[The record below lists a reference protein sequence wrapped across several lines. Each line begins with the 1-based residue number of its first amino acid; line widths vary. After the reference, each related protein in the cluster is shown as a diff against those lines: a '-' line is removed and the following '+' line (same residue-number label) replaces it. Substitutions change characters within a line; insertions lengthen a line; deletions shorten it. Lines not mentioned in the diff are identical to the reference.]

1 MKSKRLYYII
11 IFIVFCIPVALA
23 GTAWTAEEA
32 TMVNKCEEALSYRRF
47 ELLIDVSRILSE
59 SSRINRNQES
69 SDMALAFSLYGAVM
83 LETDSMVD
91 QMGIEA
97 SKRIAGPDKASK
109 RAAAWLNMALAEYS
123 ITEIDYSKAARYA
136 FDAIE
141 AANELRHK
149 DLVIMALGQLARIY
163 NNKEDD
169 SGIKWA
175 RECMRLAEK
184 SDSPSSRYLA
194 AINMSSY
201 LLKQGDLRQASSLFA
216 QADSIAH
223 QTGMRGEYSFLDTFR
238 AEILVRLKQYD
249 KAEHFFKKA
258 LLYSESTVP
267 RDRWYACV
275 SYGSFLN
282 SRQRYREA
290 LGLFEEAEKISI
302 GHKPYAQEYYAYLAK
317 SEALE
322 ALGSFSDALQA
333 YKEYNRLLTEAISAE
348 REREIASLEVRN
360 KIAEQR
366 SVNSRQA
373 MELMR
378 RKQDLTITLSIC
390 VLLFVSLVAFSILYI
405 RRVRYSRQM
414 TDLNIKAASNER
426 QLRLQ
431 LAETLQQQEQL
442 SSQDTEQVPD
452 KLDRLYLQLIQI
464 MEEQHIY
471 RDSSLTLEK
480 LSSILSTNRTYLSK
494 AIRLKTG
501 MSYSAFINEL
511 RLNEAIRILSSSS
524 SPEVVKS
531 VANAVGFYNQSTF
544 YRLFKQKTNLSP
556 AQFRQ
561 QSYNL
566 EQHGQYEEI
575 SEEEG

>member
-11 IFIVFCIPVALA
+11 IFIVFYIPVALA

-32 TMVNKCEEALSYRRF
+32 TMVNKCEEALYYRRF

>member
-97 SKRIAGPDKASK
+97 SKRIADPDKASK

-201 LLKQGDLRQASSLFA
+201 ILKQGDLRQASSLFA

-431 LAETLQQQEQL
+431 LAETLQQQGQL

-566 EQHGQYEEI
+566 EQHDQYEEI

>member
-1 MKSKRLYYII
+1 MKSTRLYYIV
-11 IFIVFCIPVALA
+11 IFTFFCIPVALA

-69 SDMALAFSLYGAVM
+69 SDIALAFSLYGAVM

-97 SKRIAGPDKASK
+97 SKRVAGPDKASK
-109 RAAAWLNMALAEYS
+109 RATAWLNMALAEYS
-123 ITEIDYSKAARYA
+123 ITEIDYSKAAFYA

-141 AANELRHK
+141 AANELRYK

-163 NNKEDD
+163 NNKEDE
-169 SGIKWA
+169 SGIRWA

-201 LLKQGDLRQASSLFA
+201 LLKQGDYQQASSLFA

-238 AEILVRLKQYD
+238 AEILVRMKQYD

-258 LLYSESTVP
+258 LLYSESIVP
-267 RDRWYACV
+267 RDRWYACL

-282 SRQRYREA
+282 SSQRYREA
-290 LGLFEEAEKISI
+290 LKLFEEAEKISI
-302 GHKPYAQEYYAYLAK
+302 GHKPYAQEYYMYLAK

-333 YKEYNRLLTEAISAE
+333 YKGYNRLLTEA
-348 REREIASLEVRN
+348 
-360 KIAEQR
+360 
-366 SVNSRQA
+366 
-373 MELMR
+373 
-378 RKQDLTITLSIC
+378 
-390 VLLFVSLVAFSILYI
+390 
-405 RRVRYSRQM
+405 
-414 TDLNIKAASNER
+414 
-426 QLRLQ
+426 
-431 LAETLQQQEQL
+431 
-442 SSQDTEQVPD
+442 
-452 KLDRLYLQLIQI
+452 
-464 MEEQHIY
+464 
-471 RDSSLTLEK
+471 DSSLTLEK

-511 RLNEAIRILSSSS
+511 RLNESIRILSSSS

-566 EQHGQYEEI
+566 EQRGQYEEI

>member
-201 LLKQGDLRQASSLFA
+201 ILKQGDLRQASSLFA

-566 EQHGQYEEI
+566 EQHGQYEEM

>member
-366 SVNSRQA
+366 SVNSRQT

-390 VLLFVSLVAFSILYI
+390 VLLFISLVAFSILYI

>member
-1 MKSKRLYYII
+1 MKSTRLYYIV
-11 IFIVFCIPVALA
+11 IFTFFCIPVALA

-59 SSRINRNQES
+59 SSRINRNQEY
-69 SDMALAFSLYGAVM
+69 SDIALAFSLYSAVM

-97 SKRIAGPDKASK
+97 SKRVAGPDKASK
-109 RAAAWLNMALAEYS
+109 RATAWLNMALAEYS
-123 ITEIDYSKAARYA
+123 ITEIDYSKAAFYA

-141 AANELRHK
+141 AANELRYK

-163 NNKEDD
+163 NNKEDE
-169 SGIKWA
+169 SGIRWA

-201 LLKQGDLRQASSLFA
+201 LLKQGDYQQASSLFA

-238 AEILVRLKQYD
+238 AEILVRMKQYD

-258 LLYSESTVP
+258 LLYSESIVP
-267 RDRWYACV
+267 RDRWYACL

-282 SRQRYREA
+282 SSQRYREA
-290 LGLFEEAEKISI
+290 LKLFEEAEKISI
-302 GHKPYAQEYYAYLAK
+302 GHKPYAQEYYMYLAK

-333 YKEYNRLLTEAISAE
+333 YKGYNRLLTEAISAE
-348 REREIASLEVRN
+348 REREMASLEVRN

-373 MELMR
+373 VELMR
-378 RKQDLTITLSIC
+378 RKQDLTLTLSIC
-390 VLLFVSLVAFSILYI
+390 VLLFVCLVAFFILYI

-414 TDLNIKAASNER
+414 ADLNIKAASNER

-431 LAETLQQQEQL
+431 LAETLQQQEQF

-511 RLNEAIRILSSSS
+511 RLNESIRILSSSS

-566 EQHGQYEEI
+566 EQRGQYEEI

>member
-1 MKSKRLYYII
+1 MKSTRLYYII

-431 LAETLQQQEQL
+431 LAETLQQREQF